1 MRPQFLRSPRD
12 RQPAP
17 RILEA
22 EELALDPLVQFRAW
36 FAEAEAACPC
46 AGAMTLATVGSDGSP
61 SARIVLLRAL
71 DERGFV
77 FFSNRASRK
86 GRELTTNP
94 RAALV
99 FHWWELGR
107 QVRVEGLVEEV
118 EQADSDAY
126 WRARPRPSR
135 IAAWASPQSRPI
147 ASRRVLDDLYAEAE
161 AQFGDGDVPLPP
173 FWGGYRVLPETVELW
188 LHRDNR
194 LHDRLRYTRDDVG
207 WRGERLAP

>member
-1 MRPQFLRSPRD
+1 
-12 RQPAP
+12 
-17 RILEA
+17 
-22 EELALDPLVQFRAW
+22 
-36 FAEAEAACPC
+36 
-46 AGAMTLATVGSDGSP
+46 MTLATVGSDGSP

-147 ASRRVLDDLYAEAE
+147 ANRRVLDDLYAEAE

-194 LHDRLRYTRDDVG
+194 LHDRLRYTRDDKTLT
-207 WRGERLAP
+207 GETVPLPGYPNTPAVLPPTVVKKPGDPYPGNPNGIDTDVSRWQ